1 MLLILLKSKSLFT
14 ALKARS
20 GSDGMTRF
28 ARQRKAQQ
36 ADSQIDNFNLNS
48 IKGLPDLPAEIRK
61 PFVCETAEKDR
72 MAGGIP

>member
-1 MLLILLKSKSLFT
+1 
-14 ALKARS
+14 
-20 GSDGMTRF
+20 MTRF

-36 ADSQIDNFNLNS
+36 ADYQIDNFNLNS